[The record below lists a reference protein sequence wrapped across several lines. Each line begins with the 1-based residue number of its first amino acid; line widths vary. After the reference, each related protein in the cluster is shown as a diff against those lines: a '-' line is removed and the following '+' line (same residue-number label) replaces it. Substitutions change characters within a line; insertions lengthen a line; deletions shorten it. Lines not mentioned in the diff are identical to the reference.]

1 MTRFVLFLMLIWLV
15 LTGEFTLENV
25 ILAGI
30 LGGGALWFTMRG
42 NTYVW
47 QMPSLTRSL
56 YRLVRLVELT
66 IFFIIQI
73 FLANLRLTITVLSPR
88 MGLKPGIV
96 SVPIDGATPTEI
108 TVLANMITLTPGT
121 LSLEISPDKAIL
133 FVHAMH
139 VTDADAF
146 RKDIQDN
153 FYRRVREVF
162 R

>member
-1 MTRFVLFLMLIWLV
+1 MTRFALFLMLIWLV
-15 LTGEFTLENV
+15 LTGEITLENV
-25 ILAGI
+25 ILAGV
-30 LGGGALWFTMRG
+30 LGAGALWFTMRG

-47 QMPSLTRSL
+47 QMPSFTRSFF
-56 YRLVRLVELT
+56 RLILLVELT

-96 SVPIDGATPTEI
+96 AVPIAGATPVEV

-121 LSLEISPDKAIL
+121 LSLEISPDKNVL

-139 VTDADAF
+139 VADAEAF
-146 RKDIQDN
+146 RKDILDN